1 MKKIA
6 VTLILLYCFFINTV
20 FAESLLLEYDGG
32 IHNYT
37 GDVYSLVINGKTLE
51 NLPLNPIIFN
61 NRAVVP
67 VREVFEELGAK
78 VTYYA
83 SDSTVRV
90 YYGNKIVILTIGS
103 STALVNGIAKIIPDG
118 VGAKLIGKW
127 GEYPKTMVPIRFIS
141 ENIGL
146 DVGYDGENKIISVS
160 EKKSGRPTANPT
172 GTPKPTPTVTPKPTT
187 SPKPTQSSEP
197 IKMTAK
203 LTKLSYDI
211 EDDAITVRITA
222 SSGVNSISKAVLTS
236 SGTLYADIFG
246 AQNTLKTRT
255 DVDEDCIMK
264 SIRIGQHDEYTRVA
278 IDTENVEKYA
288 VSLSTDKKT
297 ITFKFSAD
305 KKADIEIDEP
315 VTTPK
320 PSPGA
325 TIDPSAS
332 PTPTPTPTPPMYYD
346 TKKIVVLDAGH
357 GGYDPGASGYLMTE
371 EEKEAYLLA
380 LESEANLIASME
392 KGSGERIDEKDI
404 ALIVTKK
411 VKENLEDNGIE
422 VILTREGD
430 TYPTLDERPELAN
443 EEGAVIFVSIH
454 LNSTV
459 SPVTGAKGIE
469 VYYSTQNNDDE
480 LGITSK
486 KLAEEILDCVIDS
499 TDAFSRGVKSGN
511 LLVNRKCRMP
521 SALIEIG
528 FMNNPVELEL
538 MIDEDY
544 QDKLAAGIARGIIEM
559 HEMVEIP
566 EEKEK

>member
-6 VTLILLYCFFINTV
+6 VALVLLYCFFINTV

-37 GDVYSLVINGKTLE
+37 GDVYSLVINGEKLE

-61 NRAVVP
+61 DRAVVP
-67 VREVFEELGAK
+67 VREVFEALGAT
-78 VTYYA
+78 VTYIA
-83 SDSTVRV
+83 SDSSVRV
-90 YYGNKIVILTIGS
+90 YYGSKRVILTIGS
-103 STALVNGIAKIIPDG
+103 SKALVNGVAKNIPDG

-160 EKKSGRPTANPT
+160 EKKSTRPTANPT
-172 GTPKPTPTVTPKPTT
+172 TTPKPSVTPSAKPTA
-187 SPKPTQSSEP
+187 SPKPTQSAKP
-197 IKMTAK
+197 ILKTAK

-211 EDDAITVRITA
+211 GEDVITVKITA
-222 SSGVNSISKAVLTS
+222 DSAVSSISKAVLTS
-236 SGTLYADIFG
+236 SGTLYVDIYG
-246 AQNTLKTRT
+246 AENALKTRT
-255 DVDEDCIMK
+255 DISEECIMK
-264 SIRIGQHDEYTRVA
+264 AIRIGQHDEYTRVA

-297 ITFKFSAD
+297 ITFKFSED
-305 KKADIEIDEP
+305 EDVDIKIDEP
-315 VTTPK
+315 KVPG
-320 PSPGA
+320 GA
-325 TIDPSAS
+325 TKEPSETAS
-332 PTPTPTPTPPMYYD
+332 PTPTPTPTPMYYD
-346 TKKIVVLDAGH
+346 TRKIVVLDAGH

-371 EEKEAYLLA
+371 EEKAAYLVA
-380 LESEANLIASME
+380 LESPDSLIASME
-392 KGSGERIDEKDI
+392 TGSGDRIDEKDV

-411 VKENLEDNGIE
+411 IKKNLEDNGIE

-430 TYPTLDERPELAN
+430 TYPTLDSRPELAN
-443 EEGAVIFVSIH
+443 TEGAVIFVSIH

-469 VYYSTQNNDDE
+469 IYYSTQNNDDE
-480 LGITSK
+480 IGITSK
-486 KLAEEILDCVIDS
+486 ELAEEILDCVIDS
-499 TDAFSRGVKSGN
+499 TDAYSRGVKSGN
-511 LLVNRKCRMP
+511 LLVNRKCLMP

-538 MIDEDY
+538 MIDEEY
-544 QDKLAAGIARGIIEM
+544 QDKLAAGIARGIISM
-559 HEMVEIP
+559 HDKVEIP
-566 EEKEK
+566 KEKEK